1 VQVNITKINKDA
13 NIQKVRTPDGAEL
26 EVQVSITY
34 TPGRWDDSSNLDK
47 GIALINY
54 INSGGSAVWN
64 IIEDIIDDAIRNWA
78 FSKDEGPQ
86 SWQEAV
92 AAGDD
97 AKALIVKAVLGS
109 SLPPVNSDIPTR
121 TLLRY
126 FHEPRLRPLEVD
138 AERWGEN
145 WERLEKRLKKL
156 TPQEI
161 ETLRAQ
167 IKQRQNIINEVT
179 SGNGKNFVESLG
191 ITVHKLTLNS
201 IKPVGQTAESID
213 KIVKE
218 IQESEAEK
226 VEITAAINRINELM
240 KNTGC
245 SLDQAI
251 QLFQVEREKISK
263 NVNEINLS
271 PEIIKFIYE
280 LFKK

>member
-1 VQVNITKINKDA
+1 VQVNVTKVNKDA

-26 EVQVSITY
+26 EIQVSITY
-34 TPGRWDDSSNLDK
+34 TPGRWDDSSNFERGK
-47 GIALINY
+47 ALITY

-64 IIEDIIDDAIRNWA
+64 IIEDILDDSVRNWA

-86 SWQEAV
+86 SWEEAV

-97 AKALIVKAVLGS
+97 AKALITKAVLGS

-126 FHEPRLRPLEVD
+126 FHEPRLKPLKVD

-161 ETLRAQ
+161 ESLRSQ
-167 IKQRQNIINEVT
+167 IKQRQNIINEV
-179 SGNGKNFVESLG
+179 SRGNGNNFVESLG
-191 ITVHKLTLNS
+191 ITIHKLTLNS
-201 IKPVGQTAESID
+201 IRPIGKTAEAID
-213 KIVKE
+213 RIATE
-218 IQESEAEK
+218 IQERQAEEI
-226 VEITAAINRINELM
+226 EITAAIDRINELI
-240 KNTGC
+240 KTGF
-245 SLDQAI
+245 SLSEAI
-251 QLFQVEREKISK
+251 QFFQVERGKVSK
-263 NVNEINLS
+263 DVNEINLS
-271 PEIIKFIYE
+271 PAIIKFIYE